1 VWRMARVKQRTV
13 RTASRFSVKTV
24 VRQHLSGERGAR
36 RAQAGKKTTPA
47 GKRPANKNPPGAS
60 PSGRR
65 NRQAPAEP
73 HSAPRCLAEP
83 TVSARRPA
91 AQAGFDHP
99 CPRAPRRAG
108 KHRFRPGTVAL
119 REIRR
124 YQRTTEL
131 LIRKLPFA
139 RLVRAPLLPAP
150 RRRGSGRVH
159 RRRALGTPGRS

>member
-1 VWRMARVKQRTV
+1 MADGTREAAHGADCAASAVKGWSSQG
-13 RTASRFSVKTV
+13 
-24 VRQHLSGERGAR
+24 LSGERGTR

-73 HSAPRCLAEP
+73 HSVPRWLANL

-91 AQAGFDHP
+91 AQAGFEHP
-99 CPRAPRRAG
+99 WPRAPRRAG

-150 RRRGSGRVH
+150 RRRRSGRQH
-159 RRRALGTPGRS
+159 RLYALGMPGRS